1 MFRHLLVPTDGSDL
15 SDGTIRRAVSYAR
28 DTGATITFFHA
39 LANLAMPPQASLYGD
54 PVLLDPAVV
63 ERFGQAER
71 AYAAGLLE
79 RARGMAEKAGVPC
92 DTVVGDHPVV
102 YEAIIDAATLHGC
115 DLIFMAS
122 HGRRGLAGLLLG
134 SETQQVLTH
143 TDLPVLVFRR
153 PEPGAG
159 NDQGAPSAPAAPPC

>member
-28 DTGATITFFHA
+28 DTGATITFFHV

-54 PVLLDPAVV
+54 LVLLDPAVV

-71 AYAAGLLE
+71 AFAAGLLE

-102 YEAIIDAATLHGC
+102 YEAIIDAATRHGC

-159 NDQGAPSAPAAPPC
+159 SDQEAPSEPTAPTC

>member
-15 SDGTIRRAVSYAR
+15 SDGTICRAVSFAR
-28 DTGATITFFHA
+28 EAGATITFLHV
-39 LANLAMPPQASLYGD
+39 LANLAMPPQASIYGD

-63 ERFGQAER
+63 ETFSQAER
-71 AYAAGLLE
+71 AYAASLLQ
-79 RARGMAEKAGVPC
+79 RARAMAEEAGVHC

-102 YEAIIDAATLHGC
+102 YESIIEAANRHGC

-134 SETQQVLTH
+134 SETQRVLTH

-153 PEPGAG
+153 PEHAAAG
-159 NDQGAPSAPAAPPC
+159 SDAETQSGPAC